1 MTGHELHEP
10 VVSDLIKPA
19 VNFSLFVALIVYA
32 LRGPIGT
39 FVRDRT
45 ARIRAAL
52 EAGTKARRDAESLR
66 ARLERE
72 TADLPRTKAR
82 MVAEMREIAE
92 RERALLLERS
102 QQAVERIRL
111 DAKLTAEQEAA
122 AARSELRERIVQE
135 AIAEAV
141 HLVREAITPEDRSR
155 AIEEFVQSAGTL

>member
-19 VNFSLFVALIVYA
+19 VNFSLFVALIVYTV
-32 LRGPIGT
+32 RGPIGT

-52 EAGTKARRDAESLR
+52 EAGARARRDAEALR
-66 ARLERE
+66 VQLERD
-72 TADLPRTKAR
+72 TADLPATKAR

-92 RERALLLERS
+92 RERTLLLDRA
-102 QQAVERIRL
+102 QQAAERIRQH
-111 DAKLTAEQEAA
+111 AKLAAEQEAE
-122 AARSELRERIVQE
+122 AARGELRERVARE

-141 HLVREAITPEDRSR
+141 RLVRGAITPEDRTR

>member
-19 VNFSLFVALIVYA
+19 VNFSLFVALIVY
-32 LRGPIGT
+32 LVRGPIGT

-52 EAGTKARRDAESLR
+52 EAGTKARRDAEALR
-66 ARLERE
+66 AQLERDA
-72 TADLPRTKAR
+72 ADLPRTKAG

-122 AARSELRERIVQE
+122 AARSELRGRIVQE

-141 HLVREAITPEDRSR
+141 RLVREAITAEDRSR
-155 AIEEFVQSAGTL
+155 AIAEFVQSAGTL

>member
-19 VNFSLFVALIVYA
+19 VNFSLFVALIVY
-32 LRGPIGT
+32 LVRGPIGT

-52 EAGTKARRDAESLR
+52 EAGTKARRDAEALR
-66 ARLERE
+66 AQLERDA
-72 TADLPRTKAR
+72 ADLPRTKAS

-122 AARSELRERIVQE
+122 AARSELRGRIVQE

-141 HLVREAITPEDRSR
+141 RLVREAITAEDRSR
-155 AIEEFVQSAGTL
+155 AIAEFVQSAGTL